1 MAHQLPDRIIR
12 YIAEY
17 SNQTD
22 TCIARHPLRF
32 FDLNRFQEEFGIV
45 SPDNPMLDRYPIFET
60 STPFL
65 AGYLQKN
72 IAWNFLTHS
81 YYLESEH

>member
-1 MAHQLPDRIIR
+1 MAHPLQDGVIR

-22 TCIARHPLRF
+22 ACIAHHPLQS

-45 SPDNPMLDRYPIFET
+45 SPDNPMLDRYPVFET
-60 STPFL
+60 SVHFL
-65 AGYLQKN
+65 AGYLKKN
-72 IAWNFLTHS
+72 IKWNFLTHS
-81 YYLESEH
+81 YYLESER